1 MSPQIQG
8 GKVDATSLWEEL
20 QSVCMEG
27 NNYDHFGDLSTTFG
41 VTLSTYQA
49 FEIEKLSIGMSV
61 AKMLLNRRSL
71 KHGCLSP
78 RVFLGLMKQSFDCNL
93 ELFPSSQEAS
103 PHHPPMYPGAG

>member
-20 QSVCMEG
+20 QSVYREG
-27 NNYDHFGDLSTTFG
+27 NNYDHFGDLSTDKSVG

-61 AKMLLNRRSL
+61 AKMLLSRRSL

-78 RVFLGLMKQSFDCNL
+78 RVFLGLMKQSFDL
-93 ELFPSSQEAS
+93 
-103 PHHPPMYPGAG
+103 